1 MATTDDKKIIF
12 SMVGVSKTITQN
24 QKQVLKNIYLS
35 FFYGAKI
42 GIIGL
47 NGSGKTTL
55 MKIIAGL
62 EQPSQGEV
70 VWSPG
75 YSVGYLEQEP
85 YLDDEK
91 TVLEVVKEGV
101 KNVVD
106 ALDEYNAINDKFGL
120 PEYYEDEDK
129 MNALFAR
136 QGELQDILDATDA
149 WNLDSRLERAM
160 DALRCPPADQKC
172 AVLSGGERR
181 RVALCR
187 LLLQKPDVLLLDEPT
202 NHLDAESIDWLEQHL
217 QQYEGTV
224 ICVTHDRYF
233 LDDVA
238 GWILEL
244 DRGEGIPWQGNYSSW
259 LDQKTKRMA
268 QEEKTASK
276 RQKTLQRELEWVRMA
291 PKARQAKGK
300 ARLNSYEQMLNQEQK
315 EREEKLE
322 IFIPNGPRLGNKV
335 IEAQHVRKAFGEKVL
350 FNDLNFMLPP
360 NGIVG
365 VIGPN
370 GAGKTTLF
378 RLIMG
383 LETTDAGSFEV
394 GETVKLAYVDQQ
406 HKDIDP
412 GKSVYDVIAQGN
424 ETIRMGGRDVNAR
437 AYISRFNFSGTDQ
450 NKLCGVLSGGE
461 RNRLQL
467 ALALKQEGN
476 VLLLDEPTND
486 IDVNTLRALEEGLE
500 AFAGCAVVISHD
512 RWFLDRI
519 CTHILAFEGNGE
531 VFYFE
536 GSYSE
541 YEINKARRLGTDGEI
556 KKGRYRKLMED

>member
-1 MATTDDKKIIF
+1 MATVDDKKIIF

-91 TVLEVVKEGV
+91 TVIEVVKEGAQH
-101 KNVVD
+101 VVD
-106 ALDEYNAINDKFGL
+106 ALAEYNAINDKFGL
-120 PEYYEDEDK
+120 PEYYENEDK
-129 MNALFAR
+129 MNELFAR

-160 DALRCPPADQKC
+160 AALRCPPADQKC

-268 QEEKTASK
+268 QEEKVASK
-276 RQKTLQRELEWVRMA
+276 RRKTLERELEWVRMA

-300 ARLNSYEQMLNQEQK
+300 ARLKSYESMLNQEQK

-335 IEAQHVRKAFGEKVL
+335 IEAHGLCKAYGDKTL
-350 FNDLNFMLPP
+350 IQDLDFMLPP

-378 RLIMG
+378 RMIMG
-383 LETTDAGSFEV
+383 LETPDAGTFEV
-394 GETVKLAYVDQQ
+394 GETVKLAYVDQS
-406 HKDIDP
+406 HKDIIADA
-412 GKSVYDVIAQGN
+412 SVFQVVSQGN
-424 ETIRMGGRDVNAR
+424 ELIRIGGRDINTR
-437 AYISRFNFSGTDQ
+437 AYLSRFNFTGADQ
-450 NKLCGVLSGGE
+450 EKKCGVLSGGE
-461 RNRLQL
+461 RNRLHL
-467 ALALKQEGN
+467 AMALKEEGN

-519 CTHILAFEGNGE
+519 CTHILAYEGNGE
-531 VFYFE
+531 VFFFE

-541 YEINKARRLGTDGEI
+541 YEQNRCKRLGIEEPKRI
-556 KKGRYRKLMED
+556 RYRKLDD

>member
-1 MATTDDKKIIF
+1 MATVDDKKIIF
-12 SMVGVSKTITQN
+12 SMVGVSKIIPQN
-24 QKQVLKNIYLS
+24 QKQILKNIYLS

-47 NGSGKTTL
+47 NGAGKSTL

-62 EQPSQGEV
+62 EQPTQGEA

-75 YSVGYLEQEP
+75 YSVGYLPQDP
-85 YLDDEK
+85 PLDENK
-91 TVLEVVKEGV
+91 TVKENVMEGV
-101 KNVVD
+101 QKIYD
-106 ALDEYNAINDKFGL
+106 ALAEYEDINNKFGL
-120 PEYYEDEDK
+120 EEYYGDPDK
-129 MNALFAR
+129 MDKLMQR
-136 QGELQDILDATDA
+136 QAEVQDIIDATDA
-149 WNLDSRLERAM
+149 WNIDSKLERAM
-160 DALRCPPADQKC
+160 AALHCPPGDWP
-172 AVLSGGERR
+172 VTNLSGGERR

-224 ICVTHDRYF
+224 IAVTHDRYF
-233 LDDVA
+233 LDDVSE
-238 GWILEL
+238 WILEL
-244 DRGEGIPWQGNYSSW
+244 DRGEGIPWKGNYSSW
-259 LDQKTKRMA
+259 LDQKTKRMI

-276 RQKTLQRELEWVRMA
+276 RRKTLERELEWVRMA

-335 IEAQHVRKAFGEKVL
+335 IEAQHVKKAFGEKVL

-383 LETTDAGSFEV
+383 LDQADGGTFEV

-412 GKSVYDVIAQGN
+412 QKTVYEVISQGN
-424 ETIRMGGRDVNAR
+424 ETLRLGGRDVNAR

-450 NKLCGVLSGGE
+450 SKLCSVLSGGE

-531 VFYFE
+531 VFFFE

-541 YEINKARRLGTDGEI
+541 YEINKARRLGDTEI
-556 KKGRYRKLMED
+556 KKGRYRKLMEE

>member
-1 MATTDDKKIIF
+1 MADDKKIIF
-12 SMVGVSKTITQN
+12 SMVGVSKTFPP

-47 NGSGKTTL
+47 NGSGKSTL
-55 MKIIAGL
+55 LKIIAGI
-62 EQPSQGEV
+62 EKEYQGEV
-70 VWSPG
+70 VFSPG
-75 YSVGYLEQEP
+75 YSVGYLEQDPKLEP
-85 YLDDEK
+85 GK
-91 TVLEVVKEGV
+91 TVKEIVQEGV
-101 KNVVD
+101 QEIVDTLKEFEEVNEKFGDPEVLEDPDKMD
-106 ALDEYNAINDKFGL
+106 ALIN
-120 PEYYEDEDK
+120 
-129 MNALFAR
+129 R
-136 QGELQDILDATDA
+136 QAELQDKIDATDA

-160 DALRCPPADQKC
+160 DALRCPPEDQ
-172 AVLSGGERR
+172 VVDTLSGGERR

-187 LLLQKPDVLLLDEPT
+187 LLLQQPDVLLLDEPT

-217 QQYEGTV
+217 QQYAGTV
-224 ICVTHDRYF
+224 ICITHDRYF
-233 LDDVA
+233 LDHVA

-244 DRGEGIPWQGNYSSW
+244 DRGEGIPWKGNYSSW

-268 QEEKTASK
+268 QEEKQASK
-276 RQKTLQRELEWVRMA
+276 RRKTLERELEWINMA

-300 ARLNSYEQMLNQEQK
+300 ARLNSYEALLNEDQR
-315 EREEKLE
+315 EREAKLE

-335 IEAQHVRKAFGEKVL
+335 IEAQHVAKAFGDKLL
-350 FNDLNFMLPP
+350 FDDLNFMLPP

-378 RLIMG
+378 KMIMG
-383 LETTDAGSFEV
+383 MESIDKGTFEV
-394 GETVKLAYVDQQ
+394 GETVTVGYADQT

-412 GKSVYDVIAQGN
+412 NKTVYQVVSSGQEFIRVGGKEINS
-424 ETIRMGGRDVNAR
+424 R
-437 AYISRFNFSGTDQ
+437 AYLSKFNFAGADQ
-450 NKLCGVLSGGE
+450 EKLCGVLSGGE
-461 RNRLQL
+461 RNRLHL
-467 ALALKQEGN
+467 ALTLKAEAN

-500 AFAGCAVVISHD
+500 NFAGCAVVVSHD

-519 CTHILAFEGNGE
+519 CTHILSFEGDSNV
-531 VFYFE
+531 VFYE

-541 YEINKARRLGTDGEI
+541 YEEYKRKQLGDVEP
-556 KKGRYRKLMED
+556 KRVRYRKLIVD

>member
-1 MATTDDKKIIF
+1 MATVDDKKIIF
-12 SMVGVSKTITQN
+12 SMVGVSKTIQQN

-47 NGSGKTTL
+47 NGAGKSTL

-62 EQPSQGEV
+62 DEQFQGEV

-75 YSVGYLEQEP
+75 YTVGYLPQDPQLNEK
-85 YLDDEK
+85 K
-91 TVLEVVKEGV
+91 TVKENVMEGV
-101 KNVVD
+101 QYIYD
-106 ALDEYNAINDKFGL
+106 ALTEYDEINNKFGL
-120 PEYYEDEDK
+120 PEYYEDPDK
-129 MNALFAR
+129 MDKLMNR
-136 QGELQDILDATDA
+136 QAELQDIIDSTDA
-149 WNLDSRLERAM
+149 WNIDSILERAM
-160 DALRCPPADQKC
+160 DALKCPPADWK
-172 AVLSGGERR
+172 VENLSGGERR

-224 ICVTHDRYF
+224 IAVTHDRYF
-233 LDDVA
+233 LDDVSE
-238 GWILEL
+238 WILEL
-244 DRGEGIPWQGNYSSW
+244 DRGEGIPWKGNYSSW
-259 LDQKTKRMA
+259 LEQKSKRME

-276 RQKTLQRELEWVRMA
+276 LRKTLERELEWVRMA

-300 ARLNSYEQMLNQEQK
+300 ARLNSYDKLLNEDQK
-315 EREEKLE
+315 EKEEKLE

-335 IEAQHVRKAFGEKVL
+335 IEAQNVAKAFDEKVL
-350 FNDLNFMLPP
+350 FNDLNFTLPP

-383 LETTDAGSFEV
+383 LENVDNGTFDV
-394 GETVKLAYVDQQ
+394 GETVKLSYVDQQ

-412 GKSVYDVIAQGN
+412 KKTVYQVVSQGN
-424 ETIRMGGRDVNAR
+424 ETLRMGGREINVR
-437 AYISRFNFSGTDQ
+437 AYLSRFNFNGADQ
-450 NKLCGVLSGGE
+450 EKLCSVLSGGE

-500 AFAGCAVVISHD
+500 QFAGCAVVISHD

-531 VFYFE
+531 VFYFQ
-536 GSYSE
+536 GSYTD
-541 YEINKARRLGTDGEI
+541 YEQNKAKRLGIEEPKRI
-556 KKGRYRKLMED
+556 RYRKLMED

>member
-1 MATTDDKKIIF
+1 MATVDDKKIIF
-12 SMVGVSKTITQN
+12 SMVGVSKIIPQN
-24 QKQVLKNIYLS
+24 QKQILKNIYLS

-47 NGSGKTTL
+47 NGAGKSTL
-55 MKIIAGL
+55 MKIIAGI
-62 EQPSQGEV
+62 EQPTSGEV
-70 VWSPG
+70 VFSPG
-75 YSVGYLEQEP
+75 YSVGYLPQDPPLNE
-85 YLDDEK
+85 EK
-91 TVLEVVKEGV
+91 TVKENVQEGV
-101 KNVVD
+101 QHVYD
-106 ALDEYNAINDKFGL
+106 ALREYDEINVKFGL
-120 PEYYEDEDK
+120 EEYYGDPDK
-129 MNALFAR
+129 MDKLMQR
-136 QGELQDILDATDA
+136 QAEVQDIIDSTDA
-149 WNLDSRLERAM
+149 WNMDSKLERAM
-160 DALRCPPADQKC
+160 AALRCPAGDLL
-172 AVLSGGERR
+172 VTHLSGGERR
-181 RVALCR
+181 RVGLCR

-224 ICVTHDRYF
+224 IAVTHDRYF
-233 LDDVA
+233 LDDVSE
-238 GWILEL
+238 WILEL
-244 DRGEGIPWQGNYSSW
+244 DRGEGIPWKGNYSSW
-259 LDQKTKRMA
+259 LDQKTKRME

-276 RQKTLQRELEWVRMA
+276 RRKTLERELEWVRLA

-335 IEAQHVRKAFGEKVL
+335 IEAQHVQKAFGEKVL
-350 FNDLNFMLPP
+350 FSDLNFMLPP

-378 RLIMG
+378 RLIMR
-383 LETTDAGSFEV
+383 LETPDNGSFEV

-412 GKSVYDVIAQGN
+412 NKSVYDVIAQGN
-424 ETIRMGGRDVNAR
+424 ENIRMGGRDVNAR

-450 NKLCGVLSGGE
+450 SKLCGVLSGGE

-500 AFAGCAVVISHD
+500 NFAGCAVVISHD

-531 VFYFE
+531 VFFFE
-536 GSYSE
+536 GTYSE
-541 YEINKARRLGTDGEI
+541 YEINKARRLGNEEI